1 MASFHAP
8 RRRRFTAPPFSD
20 LIPDAREIL
29 VNLTSVR
36 PRRRARTTSAPRR
49 GAVLLVLVLGV
60 LSALGPL
67 ATDLYLPALPQI
79 SDDLATTE
87 ARVKFTL
94 TTVMIGMALGQ
105 LVIGPLSDRWGR
117 RRPLLV
123 GIAVFTL
130 STFGIALATSVE
142 TFTLLRFL
150 QGLSAAAGLVISR
163 AVVRDVFDGDAAATF
178 FSRLVLLSGLAPM
191 LGPVLGGQLLLLG
204 PWPLL
209 FVTLGLAGAA
219 SFVLVLTVLNESL
232 PADQREK
239 VSVRD
244 QASLFGGLLRDMR
257 FIGPTLVVALNF
269 AMSFT
274 YISTFSFVAQ
284 SELGASA
291 QQFSLIF
298 AVTTLGMILGNQANA
313 ALVPRMEVHRRLV
326 LGLTGSLVSVLALI
340 TLAATGTAGLVSI
353 TTALFVMM
361 IFTGLVVPN
370 ATALALT
377 GQAPHVAGSGSALL
391 GTLQFGLG
399 STLASTAGM
408 AGPVTLA
415 SMNTVM
421 LLTAIGAFVA
431 FALSAPHTSRP
442 AVEHDPGAEEHVPEE
457 IAPTAEEVAAAENVA
472 VLDSVPHTQDTEE
485 VSTQRSQAVG
495 A

>member
-1 MASFHAP
+1 M
-8 RRRRFTAPPFSD
+8 
-20 LIPDAREIL
+20 PDAREIL

-36 PRRRARTTSAPRR
+36 PRRRARTTTAPRR

-79 SDDLATTE
+79 SDDLATSE

-117 RRPLLV
+117 RGPLLA
-123 GIAVFTL
+123 GLAVFTL
-130 STFGIALATSVE
+130 STFGIAMATSVE
-142 TFTLLRFL
+142 TFTVLRFL

-191 LGPVLGGQLLLLG
+191 LGPVLGGQLLLIG

-209 FVTLGLAGAA
+209 FVALGLAGAA
-219 SFVLVLTVLNESL
+219 SFALVWTTLPESL

-239 VSVRD
+239 VSARN
-244 QASLFGGLLRDMR
+244 QAVLFAWLLKDVR
-257 FIGPTLVVALNF
+257 FIGPTLVLAFNF

-274 YISTFSFVAQ
+274 YISTFSFVSQ
-284 SELGASA
+284 SQLGADA
-291 QQFSLIF
+291 QQFSLVF
-298 AVTTLGMILGNQANA
+298 AITTLGMILGNQANA
-313 ALVPRMEVHRRLV
+313 ALVPRMEVHRRLL
-326 LGLTGSLVSVLALI
+326 LGLSGSLLSVLALI
-340 TLAATGTAGLVSI
+340 TLAATGTATLVSV

-361 IFTGLVVPN
+361 VFTGLVAPN
-370 ATALALT
+370 ATALALS
-377 GQAPHVAGSGSALL
+377 GQAPRVAGSGSALL

-399 STLASTAGM
+399 SSLAATAGM
-408 AGPVTLA
+408 TGPVTLA

-421 LLTAIGAFVA
+421 LLTAIGAFAA
-431 FALSAPHTSRP
+431 FVFSARHTMHP
-442 AVEHDPGAEEHVPEE
+442 AGPTQPAGEEHVPDPEE
-457 IAPTAEEVAAAENVA
+457 LAAAESV
-472 VLDSVPHTQDTEE
+472 VLTDSVPHTEDAGADDGSAPGTGSVARPE
-485 VSTQRSQAVG
+485 TVG
-495 A
+495 TRG